1 MNVLYVYGYFVV
13 AIIFLLLGWI
23 LGRADLKQTRTYA
36 LSRDNL
42 INGLLGVS
50 LLQFQKVVGLS
61 KQNMEMIA
69 DTLVPPKNKKEASQ
83 IIDHTFTDFSREL
96 FIETLEKMLGVTIN
110 EKKPL

>member
-1 MNVLYVYGYFVV
+1 MNIIFVYGYFAI

-42 INGLLGVS
+42 INGLLSVS

-61 KQNMEMIA
+61 KQNMEMIV
-69 DTLVPPKNKKEASQ
+69 DKLVPKKKKGEASQ
-83 IIDHTFTDFSREL
+83 IVDHTFTDFSREL
-96 FIETLEKMLGVTIN
+96 FVETLEEMLGVTIN
-110 EKKPL
+110 EKKPS